1 MSATASA
8 NDTITVKSTMGFPKT
23 GKILVGDEVI
33 TYKDKTVNQ
42 FIIDQR
48 LGPIRNHNIGKSVF
62 RYSTITSGDVKITTL
77 GLLYNIL
84 PSQQAPYSVSGDI
97 VQVGDAGFQTND
109 PIVFDTIIGRN
120 RWRINESPSTQT
132 VQIKGSDTQFVGDVG
147 AVFEDD
153 QYYYITLSLIH
164 I

>member
-1 MSATASA
+1 MTQSLSSLQW
-8 NDTITVKSTMGFPKT
+8 IPKT

-62 RYSTITSGDVKITTL
+62 RYSTITGGDVKITTL
-77 GLLYNIL
+77 GLLYNLL
-84 PSQQAPYSVSGDI
+84 PSEKAPYSVSGDI

-109 PIVFDTIIGRN
+109 PIIFDVVLGRN
-120 RWRINESPSTQT
+120 RWRINEIHQL
-132 VQIKGSDTQFVGDVG
+132 K
-147 AVFEDD
+147 
-153 QYYYITLSLIH
+153 LSRSKELLNSLLVT
-164 I
+164 